1 MFSVRAVIIIQ
12 STRPLPCDN
21 ADNIAQALLLL
32 AVLCDLAVALE
43 VVGLIVALTLSLVNI
58 NDVSK

>member
-1 MFSVRAVIIIQ
+1 VFSVRAVIIIQ

-43 VVGLIVALTLSLVNI
+43 VVALIVALTLSLVNI

>member
-1 MFSVRAVIIIQ
+1 VFSVRAVIIIQ

-32 AVLCDLAVALE
+32 AVLYDLAVALE